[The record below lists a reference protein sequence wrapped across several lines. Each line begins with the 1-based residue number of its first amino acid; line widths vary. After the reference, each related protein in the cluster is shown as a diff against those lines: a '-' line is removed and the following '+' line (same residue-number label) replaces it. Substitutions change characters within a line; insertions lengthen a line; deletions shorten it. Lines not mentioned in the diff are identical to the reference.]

1 MGRGG
6 GKGGRGAGG
15 SSQEA
20 RPSAY
25 SGGRGRG
32 MSGDGRANSQREIA
46 SLKIEALA
54 RAFEAEGLGLPEGVR
69 SEAEVSK
76 AGEGGEREQTEGGE
90 DCLQTIFDMEKR
102 VRDSSY
108 FHLGLE
114 RSDSPVKTSSHARH
128 TKWVGP
134 DSNLI
139 HRFLSKDCDSIE
151 RMKVQTQIGKE
162 RCLHCMHGRVHSSKE
177 CNNTRSRSHAAAS
190 QSHTAATTDSPAG
203 ASRSEGPVSPMM
215 AFAQAQYLH
224 NMEALA
230 CQSPGI
236 ARSTPKRSQPG
247 DVCRLHGD
255 DTVRHWEKH
264 LEPRDAQLLT
274 CLRLDRKGLK
284 APPVGLTQFR
294 SLASLHLAHN
304 LIVRF
309 PEDVQLPELT
319 ELDVSCNR
327 LTDFPVIQAAFPRL
341 EKLNLSRNKISG
353 DFRDLPPLLT
363 EVDMSGNELLS
374 FCCSGLSSLQHL
386 YLHSNR
392 LERIDE
398 IETCHKLRSLFL
410 RDNRLVVVGLPASG
424 TLLKLDCAKN
434 RLQKLPD
441 ALPSCKNLQSLWAF
455 QNEIKELPV
464 SIGTMQ
470 SLAFLDLRSNLLHN
484 LPKTLPGLATLH
496 TALLGRNLFSE
507 FPLVLCH
514 LPSLRTLDMSQNMLK
529 EVNNDVTSLFQ
540 LCSLD
545 LSGNR
550 LTERPAVLDSLGTSC
565 KVSLH
570 DNPLAG
576 RQPDDGHERD
586 GN

>member
-1 MGRGG
+1 MG
-6 GKGGRGAGG
+6 GAG
-15 SSQEA
+15 
-20 RPSAY
+20 
-25 SGGRGRG
+25 G
-32 MSGDGRANSQREIA
+32 MSGDGRVNSQREIA

-54 RAFEAEGLGLPEGVR
+54 RAFEAEGLGLPEGLR
-69 SEAEVSK
+69 SEAAASEV
-76 AGEGGEREQTEGGE
+76 GGGGEREQTESGE
-90 DCLQTIFDMEKR
+90 DYLQTIFDMEER
-102 VRDSSY
+102 VRDSS
-108 FHLGLE
+108 FFQLGLE

-134 DSNLI
+134 DSNLV
-139 HRFLSKDCDSIE
+139 HRFLSRDCDSIE

-190 QSHTAATTDSPAG
+190 QSHTAATINSPAG
-203 ASRSEGPVSPMM
+203 ASRSEAPASPMM

-224 NMEALA
+224 NIEAVA

-284 APPVGLTQFR
+284 APPGDLTQFR
-294 SLASLHLAHN
+294 ALASLHLAHN

-319 ELDVSCNR
+319 EMDVSCNR
-327 LTDFPVIQAAFPRL
+327 LTDFPAIQAAFPRL

-353 DFRDLPPLLT
+353 DFCALPPLLT
-363 EVDMSGNELLS
+363 EVDMSGNELVS
-374 FCCSGLSSLQHL
+374 FNCSGLSSLEHL

-410 RDNRLVVVGLPASG
+410 RDNRLVAIGLPASG

-441 ALPSCKNLQSLWAF
+441 ELPSCRKLQSLWAF
-455 QNEIKELPV
+455 QNEIEELPV
-464 SIGTMQ
+464 SIGTML
-470 SLAFLDLRSNLLHN
+470 SLAFLDFRSNLLQN

-496 TALLGRNLFSE
+496 TALLGSNLFSE

-514 LPSLRTLDMSQNMLK
+514 LPSLRTLDLSQNMLK
-529 EVNNDVTSLFQ
+529 EVNNDVALLVQ

-550 LTERPAVLDSLGTSC
+550 LTERPTVLDNLGTSC

-570 DNPLAG
+570 GNPLAG
-576 RQPDDGHERD
+576 QQPDDGHERD
-586 GN
+586 DN